1 LQREA
6 SIPATGGLRWR
17 LVAAC
22 GLACMV
28 LLGVA
33 ALASNYDLLQAH
45 AVQRWGAGITSKF
58 TAWRTLVA
66 NLAGAADTERLKR
79 VNDFVN
85 RQTLFGE
92 DMAIWGQQDYWATPL
107 ETMGKGAG
115 DCEDFAIFKY
125 FSLREAGV
133 ARDKLRLIY
142 VRAKTGADGSAPL
155 QAHMVL
161 AYYAQPDAEP
171 LVLDNLIG
179 DIKPAS
185 RRPDLVPVFSFNSD
199 GVFSGVSGQDSKPT
213 AGTGRLSR
221 WEDLLQRAKAEGFE

>member
-1 LQREA
+1 
-6 SIPATGGLRWR
+6 
-17 LVAAC
+17 
-22 GLACMV
+22 M
-28 LLGVA
+28 LLGAVGVA
-33 ALASNYDLLQAH
+33 VSASNYDQLQAH
-45 AVQRWGAGITSKF
+45 AVQRWGAGVTPKF

-66 NLAGAADTERLKR
+66 NLAGASDSERLKR

-107 ETMGKGAG
+107 ESMGKSAG

-142 VRAKTGADGSAPL
+142 VRAKTGSDSSAPM

-171 LVLDNLIG
+171 LVLDNLVG

-199 GVFSGVSGQDSKPT
+199 GVFSGVSGQETKPA

>member
-1 LQREA
+1 M
-6 SIPATGGLRWR
+6 
-17 LVAAC
+17 AC
-22 GLACMV
+22 GFVWLLLAGA
-28 LLGVA
+28 LGA
-33 ALASNYDLLQAH
+33 ALSASNYDQLQAH
-45 AVQRWGAGITSKF
+45 AVQRWGAGVLPKF

-66 NLAGAADTERLKR
+66 TLAGASDSERLKR

-92 DMAIWGQQDYWATPL
+92 DQAIWGQQDYWATPL
-107 ETMGKGAG
+107 ETLGKGAG
-115 DCEDFAIFKY
+115 DCEDFAIYKY

-142 VRAKTGADGSAPL
+142 VRARTGSDSSAPM

-161 AYYAQPDAEP
+161 AYYAQPEAEP
-171 LVLDNLIG
+171 LVLDNLLP
-179 DIKPAS
+179 DIRPAS
-185 RRPDLVPVFSFNSD
+185 RRPDLVPVFSFNSE
-199 GVFSGVSGQDSKPT
+199 GVFSGVSGQETKPA